1 MPSCRRAHRRP
12 LRTNAEV
19 PSVWRG
25 CFGGLRRHLRA
36 ASPKLDGHGRQGG
49 ILRGR
54 GLGWH
59 SAAISDLKR
68 GETNCLG
75 RRPPRRPAV
84 AVLWFARA
92 RGGFDHPPSVPEG
105 RLSWTA
111 GGGISFCFLCDLQSM
126 LRRRCPKSIWIK
138 VRPLSS
144 LTTGGLEKRGRDEPG
159 PRRHIKM
166 LRPRKPPSRSIST
179 PLVCT
184 ARTSSASLD
193 NRRRGSLVWA
203 WSGCKCTAVQT
214 LRQVSEEG
222 SGRPLTENSGLA
234 TLRLPFHG
242 AKAAAHALDTV
253 SNSLGQF

>member
-1 MPSCRRAHRRP
+1 MPSCRRAHPRP

-36 ASPKLDGHGRQGG
+36 ASPNLDGHGRQGG

-84 AVLWFARA
+84 AVLWFARGLA
-92 RGGFDHPPSVPEG
+92 FDHPPSVPEG
-105 RLSWTA
+105 RLSWAA
-111 GGGISFCFLCDLQSM
+111 GGGIFFCFLHDLQSM

-138 VRPLSS
+138 VRPLSP
-144 LTTGGLEKRGRDEPG
+144 LKQQGALRRGVVMSQGHDATS
-159 PRRHIKM
+159 KM

-184 ARTSSASLD
+184 AGTSSASLD
-193 NRRRGSLVWA
+193 NRRRVVLYGP
-203 WSGCKCTAVQT
+203 GQ
-214 LRQVSEEG
+214 
-222 SGRPLTENSGLA
+222 
-234 TLRLPFHG
+234 
-242 AKAAAHALDTV
+242 AANAQLHKPCV
-253 SNSLGQF
+253 R